1 MLRRSFLA
9 WAAASGATAA
19 ASVAGY
25 LRWQEITPVVNAP
38 GREEGHF
45 LRDRKPLPAPSQSLL
60 VMIGA

>member
-1 MLRRSFLA
+1 MLRRSFLL

-25 LRWQEITPVVNAP
+25 LRWQEVTPTVSAP

-45 LRDRKPLPAPSQSLL
+45 LRDRKPLPPPS
-60 VMIGA
+60 